1 VGSWGSVEEAQGRCG
16 MRLVLTVGVPGPWG
30 EYAKGILHVKQIP
43 HLRVAQQ
50 PGQPNEELAAWTG
63 ETNAPQ
69 LVYDDEPAR
78 TRWNDILFLAERL
91 APEPPLLPGDA
102 AERALCFGIAAEI
115 AGEGGLGWS
124 RRLMMLDAMQAPGL
138 PEAVVEIRD
147 RLGTRYGYT
156 PAAAAA
162 APTRCADILRALT
175 ARLREQQAK
184 GSPYFVGERLSVA
197 DLTWATFANLVE
209 PLPADVNPMPDAM
222 RATYTVQDP
231 TVRDALDPI
240 LFEHRAFVYE
250 KHLTLP
256 LDF

>member
-1 VGSWGSVEEAQGRCG
+1 VEYLDVEEARQRDGL
-16 MRLVLTVGVPGPWG
+16 RLVLTAGVPGPWS
-30 EYAKGILHVKQIP
+30 ELAKATFQVKGLP
-43 HLRVAQQ
+43 FVAVAQE
-50 PGQPNEELAAWTG
+50 GGGANESLHAWTG
-63 ETNAPQ
+63 HANAPTA
-69 LVYDDEPAR
+69 VYRDEAPR
-78 TRWNDILFLAERL
+78 SGREEILFLAERL

-209 PLPADVNPMPDAM
+209 PLPPDVNPMPDAM

-231 TVRDALDPI
+231 TVREAFEPI
-240 LFEHRAFVYE
+240 LFEHRAFVYA